1 MQSRKSL
8 SDLNIWNQSE
18 VIRMSKETATER
30 KLTLPNVKK
39 TLDSIGEENLDQLQR
54 RTLDYVAKFAK
65 VDADAADKIVVK
77 LVNEFGLDE
86 NEAVQVV
93 NCMPRT
99 VDELRV
105 FLAGGRKIIDV
116 STLKAIVSLLDEH
129 RKLK

>member
-8 SDLNIWNQSE
+8 SGLNIWNQSK
-18 VIRMSKETATER
+18 VIKMSKETATER

-86 NEAVQVV
+86 NEAIQVV

-116 STLKAIVSLLDEH
+116 STLKAIIGLLDEH

>member
-8 SDLNIWNQSE
+8 SGLNIWNQSE

-65 VDADAADKIVVK
+65 VDADASDKIVER

-86 NEAVQVV
+86 NEAIQVV

-116 STLKAIVSLLDEH
+116 STLKAIISLLDEH

>member
-1 MQSRKSL
+1 L
-8 SDLNIWNQSE
+8 SGLNIWNQSE

-65 VDADAADKIVVK
+65 VDADASDKIVER

-86 NEAVQVV
+86 NEAIQVV

-116 STLKAIVSLLDEH
+116 STLKAIIGLLDEH